1 MSCIDWA
8 CASRSPTKN
17 EEELKRTTE
26 ELRAICAE
34 TDVLAITVDVSS
46 FDAVKAFADK
56 VFQWSDEV
64 NVVLNN
70 AGVGLKS
77 GSWSDLD
84 VWKTMIDVNLMGIVN
99 VQHAFV
105 PHMMPNE
112 NPGLFINTGSKQG
125 ITNPPGNPAYNAS
138 KAAVKS
144 ITESLAHEL
153 RAAQSK
159 LTAHLLVPGWTYT
172 GMTGAGK
179 GTTKPAGAWTPQQTV
194 RYMLERVRMGNFYI
208 ICPDNETSSAL
219 DRLRIRWGAED
230 VIEGRPA
237 LSRWDAEYAPLF
249 EEFVRAGLVSE
260 QGLSPTA
267 HTHAANGI

>member
-1 MSCIDWA
+1 MPMSECLSRLPLNSRPSPRNASSIRAAGCLRTCIVHPRDASQHPWLHERPVIVITCGASSVRKLGGRRDVLRRVHWA

-17 EEELKRTTE
+17 EEELKRTAE

-34 TDVLAITVDVSS
+34 TDVFAITVDVSS

-77 GSWSDLD
+77 GSWSGLD
-84 VWKTMIDVNLMGIVN
+84 AWKTMIDVNLMGIVN

-125 ITNPPGNPAYNAS
+125 ITNPP
-138 KAAVKS
+138 
-144 ITESLAHEL
+144 
-153 RAAQSK
+153 
-159 LTAHLLVPGWTYT
+159 
-172 GMTGAGK
+172 
-179 GTTKPAGAWTPQQTV
+179 
-194 RYMLERVRMGNFYI
+194 
-208 ICPDNETSSAL
+208 
-219 DRLRIRWGAED
+219 
-230 VIEGRPA
+230 
-237 LSRWDAEYAPLF
+237 
-249 EEFVRAGLVSE
+249 
-260 QGLSPTA
+260 
-267 HTHAANGI
+267 